1 MESLRR
7 LRGARAFSIPA
18 VAGLALAIGA
28 ATAVFSVFSAMLLA
42 SLGVKDP
49 ARVVTV
55 WATDPAH
62 GQQNVELC
70 YADYIDWRKAGSP
83 LADLALASSVNLD
96 FPLPSQGM
104 PENVDGTIVTGN
116 FFDVLGVR
124 PYAGRLLQPS
134 DDVPG
139 APFRVVLSHRLW
151 STRFGADPRIV
162 GRQLGSGDNAVEVVG
177 IAPPEF
183 DFPRD
188 VAMWAPLHAGFST
201 VEQTPT
207 LRVFRSV
214 ARLRAGVGVNGAQAA
229 LTVIAKNA
237 QDERS
242 AGAGRYGVLVT
253 PLLDEIYGAARPAIQ
268 ILLAAVMLVLL
279 IACANAANLLL
290 ARAAGRAREIAV
302 RTALGAGRGRIVRL
316 LLEESAVL
324 AAVAGALGIAL
335 AAAGVRLLVR
345 LAPEEVPRVAQAS
358 LDLPVLA
365 FSMAVTAATV
375 FLFGLA
381 PAWVASR
388 RDPAEALQH
397 AGARFAGSRAQSR
410 FRRVL
415 IAGEVGLS
423 AVLLIGA
430 GLLVRSFA
438 NLAAVDPGFRPD
450 HILTFR
456 LTTQGTNQEARRALY
471 SQVLERLRSLP
482 GVESAGAV
490 LIRPL
495 SGAVGW
501 DTTYRAEGQSTEQAK
516 GNLNGNYEAISPQY
530 FDTMRIRLLAGRD
543 FTNADNHLAPG
554 VVILSQATARRH
566 WAAGEAVGKRILLGG
581 SAQPQWL
588 TVVGV
593 VSDVRYR
600 EWEASRPD
608 FYVPYL
614 QRAQHRTDFVI
625 RTHGDPL
632 SLANAVRRTVFE
644 IRRDQPVSNL
654 TTMDALVDRAL
665 GRARFNTLALAAL
678 AAAALLL
685 TAIGIYGVLSFLV
698 VQRTA
703 EIAVRVAL
711 GATPLNIA
719 WHITAA
725 ALRLVLAGLAA
736 GVAAAALIRGAVATQ
751 LFGVSPIDPAAW
763 SGAVLL
769 LLAIA
774 AAACVIPALRAA
786 GVQPARALRSE

>member
-42 SLGVKDP
+42 SLGVEDP

-70 YADYIDWRKAGSP
+70 YADYVDWRNAGSP

-96 FPLPSQGM
+96 FPLPVQGL
-104 PENVDGTIVTGN
+104 PENVDGTIVSGN

-162 GRQLGSGDNAVEVVG
+162 GRQLGSAGNAIEVVG

-188 VAMWAPLHAGFST
+188 VAMWAPLHPGFST
-201 VEQTPT
+201 VEQERT
-207 LRVFRSV
+207 LRIFRSV
-214 ARLRAGVGVNGAQAA
+214 ARLRPGVGVSGAQAA
-229 LTVIAKNA
+229 LTVISKNA
-237 QDERS
+237 QSQRS

-279 IACANAANLLL
+279 IASANAANLLL

-324 AAVAGALGIAL
+324 AAVAGGLGIAL

-365 FSMAVTAATV
+365 FSVVVTGATV

-410 FRRVL
+410 FRHLL

-450 HILTFR
+450 HILTLR

-471 SQVLERLRSLP
+471 SQVLERVRALP
-482 GVESAGAV
+482 GVEAAGAV

-501 DTTYRAEGQSTEQAK
+501 DTTYRAEGQSPEQAK
-516 GNLNGNYEAISPQY
+516 GNLNGNYEAISPGY

-543 FTNADNHLAPG
+543 FTNADNHTAPG
-554 VVILSQATARRH
+554 VVILGQATARRH
-566 WAAGEAVGKRILLGG
+566 WAAGDVVGKRILLGG

-593 VSDVRYR
+593 VNDVRYR

-614 QRAQHRTDFVI
+614 QRAQHRSDFVI

-632 SLANAVRRTVFE
+632 ALANTVRRAVFD
-644 IRRDQPVSNL
+644 IQRDQPVSNL
-654 TTMDALVDRAL
+654 TTMEALVDRAL

-678 AAAALLL
+678 AVAALLL

-711 GATPLNIA
+711 GATPSNIA
-719 WHITAA
+719 WHITAG

-736 GVAAAALIRGAVATQ
+736 GVAAAVLIRGAVASQ

-763 SGAVLL
+763 AGAVLL
-769 LLAIA
+769 LLGIA
-774 AAACVIPALRAA
+774 AAACAIPAFRAA
-786 GVQPARALRSE
+786 SVHPAKALRSE